1 MFKNMKSKFNQ
12 ILLYINVHQKRIYY
26 QFKSDHLS
34 ACPLTAYALLHILN
48 DIQNNGPPCMNWT
61 FVMEHWCGLLLP
73 AIKLQK
79 KPFICLVF
87 PQYQAVQ
94 YLEITNQNNLLDL
107 MLTIINDNLPSQHEK
122 LF

>member
-34 ACPLTAYALLHILN
+34 ACPLTAHALLHILN

-61 FVMEHWCGLLLP
+61 FMEADRKSTRLNSSHTVISYAVFCL
-73 AIKLQK
+73 K
-79 KPFICLVF
+79 KKK
-87 PQYQAVQ
+87 
-94 YLEITNQNNLLDL
+94 YLTRTSNSAKI
-107 MLTIINDNLPSQHEK
+107 
-122 LF
+122 